1 MNCLWCGRQLAV
13 FRKTALGEFCG
24 LEHRALYLAEQS
36 ASREAGPGTGA
47 AVTEPEPGPLGPVR
61 VTAVAQPPDPALA
74 GFAIPLWRGE
84 IGTPEFVLSGEAAAA
99 SAVLPGAWLVAAPTP
114 FRFSPRLALPK
125 LSLPGLAPE
134 AEEPEP
140 AVQPISAFDVPSMPV
155 RPPVRPRPLD
165 RLADAESAE
174 AVGPAPIRPVAQLR
188 LPTPAFEPVD
198 EALPRLYETSERPG
212 RLDPDEYSQYFV
224 TLEQQAKAR
233 QYVPPPWK
241 QYLPNPRL
249 LLGVMALCSLMLSS
263 LILLTRLGPTMS
275 ARESSGGAAWVG
287 RQIESLRAQLRTR
300 AAIRHYEDFRSGL
313 SGWSGPAGWSKDWSY
328 DQAGFLRPGRFGL
341 WRDSMA
347 LADYRLEF
355 LGQIERTSL
364 GWVFRAG
371 DDRNYYAAKI
381 TITKPGPL
389 PMADLVRYTVSDG
402 KAGPA
407 TSVPLPFSI
416 RNDTIYRVQMDL
428 NGNHFTT
435 RINGRMVDSWSD
447 GQYRSGGVG
456 FLSEAGELARVRW
469 LRVSH
474 RDDFLGRVCS
484 FLTARGFLPMPVWA
498 EPSVLSAFSYP
509 PLEIKPPL

>member
-1 MNCLWCGRQLAV
+1 
-13 FRKTALGEFCG
+13 
-24 LEHRALYLAEQS
+24 
-36 ASREAGPGTGA
+36 
-47 AVTEPEPGPLGPVR
+47 
-61 VTAVAQPPDPALA
+61 
-74 GFAIPLWRGE
+74 
-84 IGTPEFVLSGEAAAA
+84 
-99 SAVLPGAWLVAAPTP
+99 
-114 FRFSPRLALPK
+114 
-125 LSLPGLAPE
+125 
-134 AEEPEP
+134 
-140 AVQPISAFDVPSMPV
+140 
-155 RPPVRPRPLD
+155 
-165 RLADAESAE
+165 
-174 AVGPAPIRPVAQLR
+174 
-188 LPTPAFEPVD
+188 
-198 EALPRLYETSERPG
+198 
-212 RLDPDEYSQYFV
+212 
-224 TLEQQAKAR
+224 
-233 QYVPPPWK
+233 
-241 QYLPNPRL
+241 
-249 LLGVMALCSLMLSS
+249 
-263 LILLTRLGPTMS
+263 MS